1 MKSRFIAALMLATL
15 ALWERAAGMGG
26 FLLCYAGEE
35 AAGHDHS
42 CCPKVH
48 SRFVPPVFVKP
59 GPASMPCGD
68 QHPCCAKPGPE
79 NPPSLPATTRLAA
92 PGSDGMV
99 VAIADQ
105 LRDEA
110 TLVAM
115 LASDRNPLR
124 SYSARSTVLRF

>member
-1 MKSRFIAALMLATL
+1 MKSRFIAALMLAML
-15 ALWERAAGMGG
+15 ALGSVPRAWA
-26 FLLCYAGEE
+26 ASSSATQAKS

-68 QHPCCAKPGPE
+68 QHPCCAKQGPE

-115 LASDRNPLR
+115 LASDKNPLR